1 MSVTYENEGIYAVQL
16 TASNGFGSGIEL
28 KTNYITVYGNPEAT
42 FEYTVLDGEVTTQYT
57 GSLVSSYSW
66 DFGDGN
72 RSSQTSPRNIYT
84 KSGTYTIVL
93 IVENPCGSDTI
104 TQDVTITITSVNN
117 VAMDKNITI
126 APNPNN
132 GRFYMLIHN
141 MEGQKVTIE
150 IVNILGITLHKTSQ
164 LIVSDKEV
172 LPFEI
177 QNINSGNYFVKV
189 LTEHRDGIIKKLSI
203 TE

>member
-1 MSVTYENEGIYAVQL
+1 
-16 TASNGFGSGIEL
+16 
-28 KTNYITVYGNPEAT
+28 
-42 FEYTVLDGEVTTQYT
+42 
-57 GSLVSSYSW
+57 
-66 DFGDGN
+66 
-72 RSSQTSPRNIYT
+72 
-84 KSGTYTIVL
+84 
-93 IVENPCGSDTI
+93 
-104 TQDVTITITSVNN
+104 

-132 GRFYMLIHN
+132 GRFNMLIHN
-141 MEGQKVTIE
+141 MEGQKVTVE

-177 QNINSGNYFVKV
+177 QHISSGNYFVKV
-189 LTEHRDGIIKKLSI
+189 LTEHGDGIIKKLSI